1 MGSAPSSAA
10 LLGGDG
16 PACCSIEYSRAG
28 DPLYGDAVGEV
39 SLGGEALAGLATA
52 LASFPAV
59 PSLAASEL

>member
-1 MGSAPSSAA
+1 LGSAPSSAA

-16 PACCSIEYSRAG
+16 PACSIEYSRAG
-28 DPLYGDAVGEV
+28 DPLYGDPVGEA
-39 SLGGEALAGLATA
+39 SLGEAALAGLASR